1 MKTAVAVATP
11 RRACSQSSPFAVR
24 FSPPM
29 YPGERL
35 NSFSH
40 LVGAVLALAGMVV
53 LIVIAARQGDPWKI
67 VSFSVYGACLF
78 SLYAFSTLYHSLRH
92 RAKAVFRRLDHLA
105 IYLLIAGT
113 YTPFALVT
121 LRGGWGW
128 SLFGAIW
135 GLAAAGM
142 AIEFLPRRGARV
154 LPVVIY
160 VLMGWLVLIALK
172 PLLQALPWA
181 GFVWLLLG
189 GLFYT
194 FGIIFYALD
203 AKLRHAHGVWHLF
216 VLAGS
221 VCHYVAIY
229 LYVA

>member
-1 MKTAVAVATP
+1 MKTAVAVATL
-11 RRACSQSSPFAVR
+11 RRACSRSLPFAAR
-24 FSPPM
+24 CSPPM
-29 YPGERL
+29 HPGERF
-35 NSFSH
+35 NSISH
-40 LVGAVLALAGMVV
+40 LVGAVLALAGAAV
-53 LIVIAARQGDPWKI
+53 LIVIATRQGDPWKI

-78 SLYAFSTLYHSLRH
+78 SLYASSTLYHSLRH

-128 SLFGAIW
+128 SLFGAVW

-142 AIEFLPRRGARV
+142 ALEFLPRRGARI
-154 LPVVIY
+154 LPVMIY
-160 VLMGWLVLIALK
+160 VLMGWLVLVALK

-221 VCHYVAIY
+221 ISHYVAIFF
-229 LYVA
+229 YVA